1 MERPSERLKG
11 EGSSLGEVAL
21 PHALTFSLPRLVGTE
36 GELFARGYLR
46 GTLERLGLQVEEEAF
61 SIPLDPLSL
70 WRVGACLSLAALILS
85 RFLARSHPF
94 LASLLALLLIAFIL
108 SAGRLWRAIMERADL
123 SPLPERKLSSNLLV
137 RIPGGGKGP
146 ELFLMAHYDSK
157 SQSIS
162 LPQRIVLLI
171 LAVVSCALLA
181 LEYGLSGAGLLSL
194 NPLGVNIPLIIAIPA
209 ALILLTTRTRNRSPG
224 ALDNAAALGV
234 LLAVAGELLESPPRH
249 LRVRLLFTGAEELGL
264 VGAWAFLR
272 RHGRELSRHES
283 YFLNLDGVG
292 LRGALK
298 FISPPFRKSPLSEA
312 LKRGAARARV
322 RLKSFPL
329 LVGLMT
335 DHLPFASWGY
345 PALSLICVSRK
356 SRVVHTPLDKKE
368 LLTREGL
375 QEAGRLVRETIEEL
389 DRACEKISNSP

>member
-1 MERPSERLKG
+1 MDESPKSLSAG
-11 EGSSLGEVAL
+11 EAPLA
-21 PHALTFSLPRLVGTE
+21 HARTLSLPRLVGTK
-36 GELFARGYLR
+36 GEFFARSYLR
-46 GTLERLGLQVEEEAF
+46 RTLERLGLQVEEEAF
-61 SIPLDPLSL
+61 SIHLDPLGL
-70 WRVGACLSLAALILS
+70 WRVGASLSLAALILS
-85 RFLARSHPF
+85 RLLAQSHPF

-123 SPLPERKLSSNLLV
+123 SPQPERNLSSNLLA
-137 RIPGGGKGP
+137 RIPGKGEGP
-146 ELFLMAHYDSK
+146 ELFIMAHYDSK

-162 LPQRIVLLI
+162 LPQRIVFLV

-181 LEYGLSGAGLLSL
+181 VEYGLSGAGLLGLS
-194 NPLGVNIPLIIAIPA
+194 PSGVNIPLLVAILA

-234 LLAVAGELLESPPRH
+234 LLGVARELVERPPRH
-249 LRVRLLFTGAEELGL
+249 LRVSLLFTGAEELGL

-272 RHGRELSRHES
+272 RHRGELPRHES

-292 LRGALK
+292 LRGAHR
-298 FISPPFRKSPLSEA
+298 FISPPFQRSLLSEA
-312 LKRGAARARV
+312 LKRAAARARV

-329 LVGLMT
+329 FVGLMT

-368 LLTREGL
+368 LLTQEGL
-375 QEAGRLVRETIEEL
+375 DEAGHLVRETIEEL
-389 DRACEKISNSP
+389 DRACEKIANSP